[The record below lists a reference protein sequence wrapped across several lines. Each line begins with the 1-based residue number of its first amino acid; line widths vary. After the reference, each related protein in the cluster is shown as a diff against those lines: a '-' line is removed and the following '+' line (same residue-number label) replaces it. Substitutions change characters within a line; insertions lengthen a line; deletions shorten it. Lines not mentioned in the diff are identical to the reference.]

1 MLQRYNGLVN
11 KKFSYK
17 IVFFGKEKQ
26 MIINIAGDDF
36 PIIEIEGEIDHYY
49 APQLESFV
57 LSTIKNSPD
66 KSIIIDLS
74 SVSYLDS
81 AGVGVL
87 FSAVD
92 LIKKSSP
99 GKSIVTICPNKNVE
113 KILKLVGIQT
123 EPVFVL
129 TEEKEKAIS
138 LTKGK

>member
-1 MLQRYNGLVN
+1 
-11 KKFSYK
+11 
-17 IVFFGKEKQ
+17 

-49 APQLESFV
+49 APQLESFI

-81 AGVGVL
+81 AGIGVL

-99 GKSIVTICPNKNVE
+99 GKNIVTICPNKNVE

-129 TEEKEKAIS
+129 TEEKEKAIN